1 MAGAV
6 GHDARDVPWL
16 GARWSAASLSACL
29 LAAVAAGCSEGPGET
44 RPNVEVIGGGGS
56 VSVSGVVEGYGE
68 PLYFPVTD
76 QALNLAIGMD
86 LRDMRVLM
94 AAANQSQAGRLA
106 GRPRDLR
113 EREEP
118 DRGGR
123 STRSLA
129 SLAKDGIIRD
139 ALTGKGRAA
148 GLGDNA
154 RRLIVDRG
162 VQALQYGLAM
172 ESLRAAQERMDAGSG
187 SEAAAAIDAGWA
199 TLAGPRETTM
209 PNDGLLATAVA
220 REEDFVL
227 AGRLARPLEAHL
239 FQAQVAAQQGD
250 AEAVR
255 EALDASRG
263 YLNTIF
269 YLSVLRD
276 AKVLAGDSR
285 ATDRETHLAEG
296 WTFFQALR
304 AQVATASPDAAAT
317 IEAAFTRRSR
327 RGLPR
332 RPDRE
337 GLRRP
342 EREGR
347 PRGAGDPGRIPVHLP
362 RPMTDPKDTE

>member
-1 MAGAV
+1 
-6 GHDARDVPWL
+6 
-16 GARWSAASLSACL
+16 
-29 LAAVAAGCSEGPGET
+29 
-44 RPNVEVIGGGGS
+44 
-56 VSVSGVVEGYGE
+56 
-68 PLYFPVTD
+68 
-76 QALNLAIGMD
+76 
-86 LRDMRVLM
+86 MRVLM
-94 AAANQSQAGRLA
+94 AAANQSQAVDWPDVLA
-106 GRPRDLR
+106 IYENGKNQT
-113 EREEP
+113 
-118 DRGGR
+118 GAGQ
-123 STRSLA
+123 TRSLA
-129 SLAKDGIIRD
+129 SLANDAIIRD
-139 ALTGKGRAA
+139 ALTEKGRAA

-162 VQALQYGLAM
+162 VQTLQYGLAM
-172 ESLRAAQERMDAGSG
+172 ESLRVAQERMDAGSG

-239 FQAQVAAQQGD
+239 FQAQVAARQGD
-250 AEAVR
+250 AKAVR

-317 IEAAFTRRSR
+317 IEAAFT
-327 RGLPR
+327 
-332 RPDRE
+332 
-337 GLRRP
+337 
-342 EREGR
+342 
-347 PRGAGDPGRIPVHLP
+347 GDPGEAFPADMTEKVYAALNEKGVLEALGIPAEFQFTSP
-362 RPMTDPKDTE
+362 AR